1 MPVTETLP
9 RLPFPRASALELAP
23 LYAALRAE
31 TPVARIVTQAGYE
44 AWLVTDYELAK
55 RLFADPRL
63 IRIHPDDPNQD
74 RKFTTS
80 SSGAHVPADRSHEQ
94 TDHANIRRLLAPAFS
109 ARRMQRLRHRIGELV
124 EEYID
129 LLRERPRP
137 LDLHAEFSVPLPV
150 AVICE
155 IVGIPTGDRDRFLPW
170 CDAIGLL
177 DDPAAGVRA
186 TNELFAYMMDLVDR
200 KRREPGTD
208 VVSDLIA
215 AESAEGLDA
224 TLIARTAAV
233 LLFAGQT
240 TTVGR
245 IDFGTLFLLAEPAR
259 YRRLRT
265 HPESVPSAVE
275 EILRMAAPSDNAIHP
290 RHALEPLEVGG
301 VTIEKGELVV
311 IAPAAA
317 NRDPNVFD
325 TPDEFDPARNPNP
338 HIAFG
343 HGAHHCIG
351 ANLARAELNVVFTEL
366 PRRLPGLR
374 LARPAEAVQLY
385 TDKLNGG
392 LTELLVDW

>member
-1 MPVTETLP
+1 MAITETLP
-9 RLPFPRASALELAP
+9 RVPFPRASALELAP
-23 LYAALRAE
+23 RYAELRAE
-31 TPVARIVTQAGYE
+31 GPVARIVTQAGYE

-94 TDHANIRRLLAPAFS
+94 ADHANIRKLLAPAFS
-109 ARRMQRLRHRIGELV
+109 VRRMQRLRHRIAELV

-129 LLRERPRP
+129 LLHERPRP
-137 LDLHAEFSVPLPV
+137 LDLHAEFSVALPV

-155 IVGIPTGDRDRFLPW
+155 IVGIAHADRDRFLPW

-177 DDPAAGVRA
+177 NDPEAGVRA
-186 TNELFAYMMDLVDR
+186 TNELFAYMMELVDR
-200 KRREPGTD
+200 KRREPGED

-215 AESAEGLDA
+215 AECLDS

-245 IDFGTLFLLAEPAR
+245 IDFGTLFLLAEPGR

-265 HPESVPSAVE
+265 HPETVPSAVE

-290 RHALEPLEVGG
+290 RHAVEPLEVDG

-325 TPDEFDPARNPNP
+325 KPDEFDPARNPNP

-374 LARPAEAVQLY
+374 LPRPAEAVQLY